1 MMLDGQVALVT
12 GCGRAKG
19 IGRGVALALARAGA
33 DVAVT
38 DVAPTGAPSPG
49 EGPAGGTSSEGLD
62 RLVAEIADCGRRA
75 MGVLGD
81 VSVKHDVD
89 RLVRE
94 VAEHFGRIDI
104 LVNNAAA
111 PFGAERVWTWEVPEE
126 EFDRVMG
133 VNAKG
138 VFLMSSAVIRHM
150 LARGGPGRIINIVS
164 GAGKKGM
171 PRRAMYSASKHAA
184 VGLTQSMAME
194 LAPRGVTVNAVCP
207 GATDT
212 TRRQAAVE
220 AKAASGEPPKSYG
233 GASTPPVGRIG
244 TPDDVA
250 NAVVFLASP
259 ASSYIT
265 GQSLMVNGGTIML

>member
-1 MMLDGQVALVT
+1 MLDGQVALVT

-38 DVAPTGAPSPG
+38 DVAPTGAPSGG

-62 RLVAEIADCGRRA
+62 RLVAEIADSGRRA

-89 RLVRE
+89 RLVQA
-94 VAEHFGRIDI
+94 VVEHFGRIDI

-171 PRRAMYSASKHAA
+171 PRRAMYSASKHAV

-233 GASTPPVGRIG
+233 GV
-244 TPDDVA
+244 
-250 NAVVFLASP
+250 
-259 ASSYIT
+259 
-265 GQSLMVNGGTIML
+265 

>member
-1 MMLDGQVALVT
+1 MLDGQVALVT

-49 EGPAGGTSSEGLD
+49 KAPAAGTSSEGLAGGTPSEGLD
-62 RLVAEIADCGRRA
+62 RLVVEIAGSGRRA
-75 MGVLGD
+75 RGVLGD
-81 VSVKHDVD
+81 VSVKLDVD
-89 RLVRE
+89 RLVEE
-94 VAEHFGRIDI
+94 VVEHFGRIDI

-138 VFLMSSAVIRHM
+138 VFLTSSAVIRHM

-171 PRRAMYSASKHAA
+171 PRRALYSASKHAV

-207 GATDT
+207 G
-212 TRRQAAVE
+212 
-220 AKAASGEPPKSYG
+220 
-233 GASTPPVGRIG
+233 
-244 TPDDVA
+244 
-250 NAVVFLASP
+250 
-259 ASSYIT
+259 
-265 GQSLMVNGGTIML
+265 GTIML

>member
-1 MMLDGQVALVT
+1 MLDGRVALVT

-89 RLVRE
+89 RLVE
-94 VAEHFGRIDI
+94 AVAEHFGRIDI

-126 EFDRVMG
+126 ECSWPV
-133 VNAKG
+133 
-138 VFLMSSAVIRHM
+138 L
-150 LARGGPGRIINIVS
+150 LP
-164 GAGKKGM
+164 
-171 PRRAMYSASKHAA
+171 
-184 VGLTQSMAME
+184 
-194 LAPRGVTVNAVCP
+194 
-207 GATDT
+207 AT
-212 TRRQAAVE
+212 
-220 AKAASGEPPKSYG
+220 S
-233 GASTPPVGRIG
+233 
-244 TPDDVA
+244 PD
-250 NAVVFLASP
+250 SP
-259 ASSYIT
+259 
-265 GQSLMVNGGTIML
+265 